1 MTPTIYEFRVEGPL
15 PGHCREA
22 FCGMHLEEVP
32 AGLVLRG
39 AVSSSWVRR
48 LARPGEYGC
57 GLYGCSA
64 CRCFVASTG
73 SAMVS
78 SDPPECGGTIPYPR
92 GSPTPPSAC
101 GAS

>member
-39 AVSSSWVRR
+39 AVTDESHLLGIVSELRMLGVSLVFMGPSTRPDRTFPRRSSR
-48 LARPGEYGC
+48 L
-57 GLYGCSA
+57 
-64 CRCFVASTG
+64 STG
-73 SAMVS
+73 SR
-78 SDPPECGGTIPYPR
+78 TRR
-92 GSPTPPSAC
+92 GARRLSRQAL
-101 GAS
+101 